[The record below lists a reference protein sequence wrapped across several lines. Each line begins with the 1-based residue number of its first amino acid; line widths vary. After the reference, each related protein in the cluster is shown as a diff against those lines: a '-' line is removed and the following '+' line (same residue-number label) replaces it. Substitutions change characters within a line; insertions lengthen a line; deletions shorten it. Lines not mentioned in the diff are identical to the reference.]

1 MSHPITGNR
10 RSVLIY
16 SIVWLIISAFHGFL
30 FWYALDFSMPVVIT
44 DAILSNFLFG
54 FLGLLAWYPTRYIPF
69 HRHSP
74 FYSILA
80 HVVAGLLVLAVW
92 ALITVGM
99 LNAVFSEQAA
109 YVEFL
114 NGSLAWRAGL
124 GGLVYLVLVL
134 IYYLV
139 SNNQKLQERMQQ
151 EERLK
156 VLVRDA
162 ELNLLKSQINPHFL
176 FNSLNS
182 ISSLTMSNPDEARD
196 MIIRLSDFLRYSLKH
211 RENEFVP
218 LKEELGRMKDYLAIE
233 KIRFGEKLQ
242 YVFNISAECEEFP
255 VPTMIFQPLFENAI
269 RHSVYESIEPVTVHF
284 DCIPDNGYMKTVI
297 ANDYD
302 PGVPSRKGTG
312 VGLQNVRQRIE
323 LAYQD
328 KGSVHWQGKEGVYKV
343 IILFPRIFAKR

>member
-1 MSHPITGNR
+1 M
-10 RSVLIY
+10 
-16 SIVWLIISAFHGFL
+16 
-30 FWYALDFSMPVVIT
+30 FWYILKYPWPVVVT
-44 DAILSNFLFG
+44 DALISNFLFG

-69 HRHSP
+69 QKHSP
-74 FYSILA
+74 FYSIMA
-80 HVVAGLLVLAVW
+80 HVVAGLLVLLVW
-92 ALITVGM
+92 VLLSVGA
-99 LNAVFSEQAA
+99 LNALFSGQEL

-114 NGSLAWRAGL
+114 NRSLAWRAGL

-162 ELNLLKSQINPHFL
+162 ELNMLKSQINPHFL

-211 RENEFVP
+211 RENEYVP

-233 KIRFGEKLQ
+233 KIRFGEKLR
-242 YVFNISAECEEFP
+242 YAFKISGECEEFP

-269 RHSVYESIEPVTVHF
+269 RHSVYESTEPVTLHF
-284 DCIPDNGYMKTVI
+284 ECTPDNGYMKTVI
-297 ANDYD
+297 SNDYN
-302 PGVPSRKGTG
+302 PEVPSRKGTG
-312 VGLQNVRQRIE
+312 VGLQNVRQRIQ

-328 KGSVHWQGKEGVYKV
+328 RGSVHWQGEKGVFRV
-343 IILFPRIFAKR
+343 TILFPLNITKR